1 MPATIGAVYIADSLS
16 GIGHGTSGTLG
27 QDAFDGWGLLLMH
40 VVSRQDSH
48 NEDDDRP
55 TLIVFNKFPT
65 LRAKAGTVHCI
76 SPSDTTRSTLG

>member
-40 VVSRQDSH
+40 VVSSR
-48 NEDDDRP
+48 
-55 TLIVFNKFPT
+55 
-65 LRAKAGTVHCI
+65 
-76 SPSDTTRSTLG
+76 TRIMKMMIGQR